1 MVPCDFGLSTEEIL
15 AADDKE
21 LNRWCSLKKT
31 CMYRSEQEEM
41 QEQRVYSQK
50 AQNVWKKR
58 QIFKSL
64 CEEETEMPT
73 EATGKSQSKTNPQVQ
88 LPTPSAAD
96 GKTPLAE
103 TAAAKEEEL
112 ACTSCPE
119 KPAPQKHKSRKARL
133 LGPTVT
139 LGGHKFSRQRLQA
152 FGLNPKRLHF
162 RQLGRQRKRQQS
174 HS

>member
-1 MVPCDFGLSTEEIL
+1 MQIL

-31 CMYRSEQEEM
+31 CMYRSEQEEK

-50 AQNVWKKR
+50 AQNVWKKK

-64 CEEETEMPT
+64 CQEEVETPPET
-73 EATGKSQSKTNPQVQ
+73 TAKSQSKASPQVQ
-88 LPTPSAAD
+88 LPIPSGAD
-96 GKTPLAE
+96 GKKPQAE
-103 TAAAKEEEL
+103 TLVAKEEEL
-112 ACTSCPE
+112 AHISCPE
-119 KPAPQKHKSRKARL
+119 KPASQKQKSKKARL

-162 RQLGRQRKRQQS
+162 RQLGRQRKKQQS

>member
-1 MVPCDFGLSTEEIL
+1 MQILS
-15 AADDKE
+15 ADDKE

-50 AQNVWKKR
+50 AQNMWKKR

-64 CEEETEMPT
+64 CQEEMEMST
-73 EATGKSQSKTNPQVQ
+73 EATGKSQSKASPQVQ
-88 LPTPSAAD
+88 LFTPNGAD
-96 GKTPLAE
+96 QKTPQAE
-103 TAAAKEEEL
+103 TLVSKEEGL
-112 ACTSCPE
+112 AHTSCPE
-119 KPAPQKHKSRKARL
+119 KPASQKQKSKKARL

-162 RQLGRQRKRQQS
+162 RQLGRQRKKQQS